1 MSILIFSPVANFGYQ
16 SLTSKS
22 RQNRMNNCNFQM
34 EFLISYQCGWW
45 AVRAREFT
53 VVAATTTSTPIW
65 WITTGNNGSGQNEA
79 DAAAAA
85 NLLLQTCLRPF
96 HSIFSDKFLRRQLFF
111 GLIIFS
117 KLSVYSGRLHTDSLL
132 FRSRCDENFY
142 RILKT
147 FPTGICLEK
156 GLWLGL
162 TQYLW
167 LDKVASEIPIMYSGI
182 GDWNSPFI
190 CMWLGLE
197 KKSASMK
204 YKKLLIYMSVLTY
217 KAKTLKSRL
226 LKKL

>member
-1 MSILIFSPVANFGYQ
+1 
-16 SLTSKS
+16 
-22 RQNRMNNCNFQM
+22 M

-79 DAAAAA
+79 AAAA

-117 KLSVYSGRLHTDSLL
+117 KLSVYSGRLNTDSLL
-132 FRSRCDENFY
+132 FRSGCDKNFY

-147 FPTGICLEK
+147 FPTGICLK
-156 GLWLGL
+156 TGLQLGL
-162 TQYLW
+162 TLYLW
-167 LDKVASEIPIMYSGI
+167 LEKSRWLQDSSRLSVQIPIMYH
-182 GDWNSPFI
+182 
-190 CMWLGLE
+190 E
-197 KKSASMK
+197 
-204 YKKLLIYMSVLTY
+204 
-217 KAKTLKSRL
+217 
-226 LKKL
+226 

>member
-1 MSILIFSPVANFGYQ
+1 M
-16 SLTSKS
+16 
-22 RQNRMNNCNFQM
+22 
-34 EFLISYQCGWW
+34 W
-45 AVRAREFT
+45 AREFT

-117 KLSVYSGRLHTDSLL
+117 KLSVYSGRLHTHTYSLL
-132 FRSRCDENFY
+132 FRSRCDKNFD
-142 RILKT
+142 RILET

-156 GLWLGL
+156 VLSLGL

-167 LDKVASEIPIMYSGI
+167 LEKSRWLQDSSRFSVQIPVMYWGI
-182 GDWNSPFI
+182 GNWNSTCSYVCDSPRQ
-190 CMWLGLE
+190 WAG
-197 KKSASMK
+197 KKSASIK
-204 YKKLLIYMSVLTY
+204 YKKILIYMGVHIRR
-217 KAKTLKSRL
+217 KP
-226 LKKL
+226 

>member
-117 KLSVYSGRLHTDSLL
+117 KLSVYSGRLHTHTYSLL
-132 FRSRCDENFY
+132 FRSRCDKNFD
-142 RILKT
+142 RILKN

-156 GLWLGL
+156 GLSLGL

-167 LDKVASEIPIMYSGI
+167 LE
-182 GDWNSPFI
+182 
-190 CMWLGLE
+190 
-197 KKSASMK
+197 
-204 YKKLLIYMSVLTY
+204 
-217 KAKTLKSRL
+217 KSRWL
-226 LKKL
+226 QDSSILSKFRSCIGE

>member
-1 MSILIFSPVANFGYQ
+1 
-16 SLTSKS
+16 
-22 RQNRMNNCNFQM
+22 M

-79 DAAAAA
+79 AAA

-117 KLSVYSGRLHTDSLL
+117 KLSVYSGRLNTDSLL
-132 FRSRCDENFY
+132 FRSGCDKNFY

-147 FPTGICLEK
+147 FPTRICLK
-156 GLWLGL
+156 TGLQLGL

-167 LDKVASEIPIMYSGI
+167 WKKVDGFRILQDFLFKFQSCIM
-182 GDWNSPFI
+182 N
-190 CMWLGLE
+190 
-197 KKSASMK
+197 
-204 YKKLLIYMSVLTY
+204 
-217 KAKTLKSRL
+217 R
-226 LKKL
+226 